1 MARTWNTHEPTL
13 LLGRVN
19 VLVSLATA
27 VEERL
32 AFAGVGVVEPLLLAT
47 LARSWVTW
55 LLTAV
60 RYVRV
65 CGPKDRLIMPRLHR
79 ERTCTCTCSLLQL
92 IVIGSRNALSPTHR
106 GMTLFVDVRRN
117 ALHT

>member
-1 MARTWNTHEPTL
+1 MARTWNTHESTL
-13 LLGRVN
+13 LLSRVN

-47 LARSWVTW
+47 LARPWVTW

-79 ERTCTCTCSLLQL
+79 ERTCSLLQL

>member
-1 MARTWNTHEPTL
+1 MARTWNTHESTL
-13 LLGRVN
+13 LLSRVN

-79 ERTCTCTCSLLQL
+79 ERTCSLLQL